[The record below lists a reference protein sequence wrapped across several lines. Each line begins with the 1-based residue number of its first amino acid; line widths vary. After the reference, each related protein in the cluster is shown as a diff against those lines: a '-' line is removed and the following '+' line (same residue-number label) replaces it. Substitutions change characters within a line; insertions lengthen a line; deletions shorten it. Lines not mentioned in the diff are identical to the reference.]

1 MKLRELATRLQC
13 PLEGD
18 GDVEIVRVAG
28 IQSAQPGDLI
38 FVANAKFAADLA
50 ATRASAVILGP
61 RATFEAPCPVIRAA
75 DSYST
80 FARALALLAPATAPT
95 KGVDRLT
102 AVAPGAAIGADV
114 SIGPFVTIGAGASIG
129 ARTIV
134 YPNVAIGADVTIGD
148 DCTIHSHV
156 SLRDR
161 VTIGHRVIL
170 HDGVVVGSDGFGFV
184 RQPDGSHLKIPQQAA
199 VVIEDDVEIGANAA
213 IDRPP
218 LGETR
223 IRAGSKIDNLVHI
236 AHGVSIGRRVLLAA
250 QTGIAG
256 STTVGDDTVMGGQA
270 GVIDHVKIGSGVR
283 VGAGSAVMGSVSDR
297 EFVTGNPAIEHQ
309 EWRKASVILR
319 RLPSIRKRVDQHEER
334 IAELERRLAQAE
346 MPGMSRTPDPSR

>member
-1 MKLRELATRLQC
+1 MKLRELATRLLC
-13 PLEGD
+13 PFEGD

-28 IQSAQPGDLI
+28 IQSAAPGDLI
-38 FVANAKFAADLA
+38 FVASARFAADLA
-50 ATRASAVILGP
+50 GTRASAVILGP
-61 RATFEAPCPVIRAA
+61 RATFPAPCPVIRAA
-75 DSYST
+75 GPYST
-80 FARALALLAPATAPT
+80 FARALALLAPTTPPA

-102 AVAPGAAIGADV
+102 AVAPDAAIGAEV

-134 YPNVAIGADVTIGD
+134 YPNAAIGSGARIGD

-184 RQPDGSHLKIPQQAA
+184 RQPDGSYLKIPQQAA
-199 VVIEDDVEIGANAA
+199 VVIEDDVEIGANTTIGRA
-213 IDRPP
+213 P

-223 IRAGSKIDNLVHI
+223 IRTGTKIDNLVHI
-236 AHGVSIGRRVLLAA
+236 GHGVSIGRRVLLAA

-256 STTVGDDTVMGGQA
+256 STTVGDDTVMAGQA
-270 GVIDHVKIGSGVR
+270 GVNDHVNIGAGVR
-283 VGAGSAVMGSVSDR
+283 VGAKSAVLASVDAGG
-297 EFVTGNPAIEHQ
+297 FVTGHPAIDHR
-309 EWRKASVILR
+309 EWRKASAIFR
-319 RLPSIRKRVDQHEER
+319 RLPSLRKRIDPH
-334 IAELERRLAQAE
+334 ERRGAARE
-346 MPGMSRTPDPSR
+346 H